1 MVSSCRCIRLVIYIY
16 FWFCTCKYDN
26 ARVTIPTTSVLVVKI
41 FLFNISLL
49 FVTYLIKNMRVAIAI
64 VKLVPDIYI
73 CFSIV
78 KNYNTGAIVL
88 VIGNFLSNIILA
100 IYGIWN
106 TKFAKQ

>member
-1 MVSSCRCIRLVIYIY
+1 
-16 FWFCTCKYDN
+16 
-26 ARVTIPTTSVLVVKI
+26 
-41 FLFNISLL
+41 
-49 FVTYLIKNMRVAIAI
+49 MRVAIAI